1 MQIVYNNRYGCFTL
15 CETKQHAK
23 TPDYLLSYSLSQ
35 YPPLTDTTI
44 QNAIIEYM
52 RCSDE
57 PNPYADACR
66 TNSKYGLIEM
76 WDTSNITTMNNLFN
90 ANYTPDT
97 ANFNFDITN
106 WNTCNVI
113 DMTGM
118 FAFQESFNH
127 NIGKWNVSKVNGM
140 NGMFDTNI
148 GIFNQDLSGWKT
160 NITKAPYKHVD
171 SFACNNPIE
180 NIPNYLPY
188 YNDNTRIEGCGGP
201 NGDGP

>member
-1 MQIVYNNRYGCFTL
+1 MRGVYNNRSGCITL
-15 CETKQHAK
+15 CETKNRIK
-23 TPDYLLSYSLSQ
+23 PDYLLSYGLSQ

-44 QNAIIEYM
+44 KNAIVEYM
-52 RCSDE
+52 TCGDNSD
-57 PNPYADACR
+57 PNACR

-76 WDTSNITTMNNLFN
+76 WDTRNITTMNNLFN
-90 ANYTPDT
+90 GLINPVT

-113 DMTGM
+113 DMSGM

-140 NGMFDTNI
+140 NGMFYNKI

-160 NITKAPYKHVD
+160 NITKVPYNHVIQ
-171 SFACNNPIE
+171 FACNNPIE

-188 YNDNTRIEGCGGP
+188 YNDNTRIEGCG